1 MTTPEVGDAVVVDGV
16 KCRIREI
23 SKGIA
28 TCKPSYGSTEARVSL
43 DMIAWD
49 RIAGLWRVK

>member
-1 MTTPEVGDAVVVDGV
+1 MDPKKGDAVVVDSV

-28 TCKPSYGSTEARVSL
+28 TCTPSYGSTEARVSL
-43 DMIAWD
+43 DMLVWD
-49 RIAGLWRVK
+49 NIAGLWRVK